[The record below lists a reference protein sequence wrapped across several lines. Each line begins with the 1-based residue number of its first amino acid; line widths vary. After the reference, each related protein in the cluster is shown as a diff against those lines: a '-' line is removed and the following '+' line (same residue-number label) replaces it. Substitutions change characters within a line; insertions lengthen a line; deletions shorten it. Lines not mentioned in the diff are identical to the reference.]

1 MSMKC
6 SSPGG
11 IVCSALVATVVALSA
26 SVSNSLHAATPAER
40 GQWMGSMG
48 ASGLRGFYASGSD
61 LGEMVNRAV
70 SYQTA
75 QRVYA
80 RQQAN
85 PATTGRPQDMR
96 SRSDT
101 WVMQSDSLVPVADA
115 IERPLFVRALFRSA
129 GRDEDA
135 RLKSRNDRID
145 LGLIYAPSSN
155 SFVSVGIAG
164 ELTQADIY
172 YVTGETTGTA
182 WGPRID
188 AGLVL
193 GPVWAVG
200 IRADYLAF
208 DGDNEVSV
216 MTGAGQL
223 NITRD
228 VEYER
233 RYLQMDAI
241 ARFGQTTLPWL
252 PDGSVLKW
260 TSSFRH
266 LHIHNEP
273 ATNNLGQAVTEPF
286 GERNR
291 LSVINTGLNLSYP
304 LSDDGRWSVFGDVAL
319 DYELETNMNFPVDDR
334 TAVTLS
340 SGIVRQLARGK
351 RMHLQYDR
359 YQHSRGT
366 RSRNNLSLIATI
378 DF

>member
-1 MSMKC
+1 MSMVF
-6 SSPGG
+6 SRQGRFINS
-11 IVCSALVATVVALSA
+11 VAAAALVVFST
-26 SVSNSLHAATPAER
+26 SVSTSLYAATPAER
-40 GQWMGSMG
+40 GQWMATMG
-48 ASGLRGFYASGSD
+48 EAGLRGFYASGSD

-75 QRVYA
+75 QRVYT
-80 RQQAN
+80 RNQAN
-85 PATTGRPQDMR
+85 PVTAGRPQDMR

-101 WVMQSDSLVPVADA
+101 WVMQSDSLVPVADSL
-115 IERPLFVRALFRSA
+115 ERPLFVRALVRSA

-135 RLKSRNDRID
+135 RVRSRNDRLD
-145 LGLIYAPSSN
+145 LGLIYAPSS
-155 SFVSVGIAG
+155 SAFVSFGIAG

-182 WGPRID
+182 WGPRVD

-216 MTGAGQL
+216 MTGAGLL

-241 ARFGQTTLPWL
+241 ARFNQTALPWL
-252 PDGSVLKW
+252 PDGSALKW
-260 TSSFRH
+260 TNSFRH
-266 LHIHNEP
+266 LHIRNQP
-273 ATNNLGQAVTEPF
+273 TSNNLGQPVVEPF

-291 LSVINTGLNLSYP
+291 LSVVSTGLNLSYP
-304 LSDDGRWSVFGDVAL
+304 LSADGRWSMFGDIAL
-319 DYELETNMNFPVDDR
+319 DYELETNMNSPIDDR
-334 TAVTLS
+334 TAVTLG

-351 RMHLQYDR
+351 RMFLQYER
-359 YQHSRGT
+359 YQHTRGT

>member
-1 MSMKC
+1 MFVSLPSLIRLKRLLSMSAAILIT
-6 SSPGG
+6 SHSTF
-11 IVCSALVATVVALSA
+11 LQ
-26 SVSNSLHAATPAER
+26 AATPAER
-40 GQWMGSMG
+40 GQWMAAMG
-48 ASGLRGFYASGSD
+48 GSGLRGFYASGSD

-75 QRVYA
+75 QRVFT

-85 PATTGRPQDMR
+85 PATASRPQDMR

-101 WVMQSDSLVPVADA
+101 WVVQSDSLIPVAHA
-115 IERPLFVRALFRSA
+115 TERPLFVRALLRSA
-129 GRDEDA
+129 GRDEAGRVD
-135 RLKSRNDRID
+135 SRNDRLD
-145 LGLIYAPSSN
+145 LGLIYAPSAS
-155 SFVSVGIAG
+155 SFLSFGFAA
-164 ELTQADIY
+164 EFTQADIF
-172 YVTGETTGTA
+172 YVTGETSGKA

-193 GPVWAVG
+193 GSVWAVG
-200 IRADYLAF
+200 MRADYLEF
-208 DGDNEVSV
+208 SGDNEVSV
-216 MTGAGQL
+216 MTGAGPL

-228 VEYER
+228 VDYQR
-233 RYLQMDAI
+233 RYLQLDAI
-241 ARFGQTTLPWL
+241 ARLDQSILPWL
-252 PDGSVLKW
+252 PDASVLSW

-266 LHIHNEP
+266 LHIRNQP
-273 ATNNLGQAVTEPF
+273 TINSLGQPVAEPF

-291 LSVINTGLNLSYP
+291 LSVIATGVNLSYP
-304 LSDDGRWSVFGDVAL
+304 LSKTGRWSVFGEVML
-319 DYELETNMNFPVDDR
+319 DYELETNMNLPIDDR

-359 YQHSRGT
+359 YQHVRGT